1 MGHDMKI
8 AIYMRLSKEDKRIK
22 GESGSIQMQRL
33 MLREYVSAHFNQYEL
48 LEFQDDG
55 WSGTNFN
62 RPGVT
67 DLLNLVKESGVD
79 CIIVKDFSRFS
90 RDYTELG
97 SYIDQVFPLM
107 GVRFI
112 SVNDHYDSETRK
124 GSGGDLDTAFK
135 VLLYDLYSKDLSV
148 KVKASL
154 AVRKEQGK
162 YISAN
167 SPFGYEKDPDDRH
180 MLLVEEDEAAIVRR
194 IFTMTQGG
202 MTSSQIAKT
211 FNLECVKAPIQFKIE
226 KGKTSRTPKDHIF
239 QWGKSMICQML
250 RNEIY
255 VGDIVYGKYGK
266 VQVGG
271 KKYLKPRNEWKR
283 FPNHHEA
290 IIDRELFEVVQKS
303 RGRKMEVLNQK
314 THPLVGKL
322 VCACCHKNLTY
333 KGGTLNP
340 YFYCATRYTNGTR
353 NCVSKVNVM
362 FLEQYLLY
370 FIQQEIVKLA
380 DTEVMKKK
388 RDYVI
393 WKQLEELKSKKHF
406 IETKLALLCRKKKEE
421 YEQYALNRKQVPDQ
435 EEYCFE
441 KMAEERIYKE
451 TLLQLN
457 EDILHSYSKKSGE
470 DNEVS
475 NLLAFWELTELN
487 KEAVDVFIQKI
498 VVHDEEHMEIYWDF
512 TVKEFCNVAAEVHQ
526 PVCLCNNGMTAEV
539 VLEDKYG

>member
-1 MGHDMKI
+1 MGRDMKI

-33 MLREYVSAHFNQYEL
+33 LLKEYVSAHFKQYEL

-67 DLLNLVKESGVD
+67 DLLNVVKESGVD

-97 SYIDQVFPLM
+97 SYIDQVFPFM

-112 SVNDHYDSETRK
+112 SVNDHYDSETRM

-162 YISAN
+162 YVSAN

-180 MLLVEEDEAAIVRR
+180 MLLVEEDEASVVRR
-194 IFTMTQGG
+194 IFTMAQGG
-202 MTSSQIAKT
+202 MTSSQIART
-211 FNLECVKAPIQFKIE
+211 FNLECVKPPIQFKIE
-226 KGKTSRTPKDHIF
+226 KGKTSRIPKGHMF
-239 QWGKSMICQML
+239 QWGKSMICQVL

-255 VGDIVYGKYGK
+255 VGDMVYGKYGK

-271 KKYLKPRNEWKR
+271 KKYLKPRNEWKI

-303 RGRKMEVLNQK
+303 RGRKTEAVYQK
-314 THPLVGKL
+314 KHPLVGKL

-340 YFYCATRYTNGTR
+340 YFYCATRYTNGKR
-353 NCVSKVNVM
+353 KCVSKVNVM

-370 FIQQEIVKLA
+370 FIQQEIVKLG
-380 DTEVMKKK
+380 DTEGMGKK
-388 RDYVI
+388 RDHMI
-393 WKQLEELKSKKHF
+393 WKQLEELKSKQHF
-406 IETKLALLCRKKKEE
+406 IETKLAMLGQKKRAG
-421 YEQYALNRKQVPDQ
+421 YEQYALNRNKVPLQ

-441 KMAEERIYKE
+441 KMAEERICKE
-451 TLLQLN
+451 ALLQLN
-457 EDILHSYSKKSGE
+457 EELLHSHSGKSGE
-470 DNEVS
+470 DNGLS
-475 NLLAFWELTELN
+475 DLLAFWGLTELN
-487 KEAVDVFIQKI
+487 KAAVDVFIQKI
-498 VVHDEEHMEIYWDF
+498 VVHDEEHMEIHWDF
-512 TVKEFCNVAAEVHQ
+512 RVKEFGNVATEVHQ
-526 PVCLCNNGMTAEV
+526 PVCQCNNCMTAEV
-539 VLEDKYG
+539 VLEDKS